1 MYIVTKPFYD
11 LQDVTK
17 ADHTKDGDIP
27 REFWLYKA
35 GDVYPRDGAIP
46 PTEQRIR
53 ELASDENK
61 QGTPLIAWVDIAW
74 VEPEPELPQS
84 DAESEPE
91 PEPEPAQP
99 AETDEKPAKA
109 EEPDEP
115 KKPARKPP
123 VKAPAKKR
131 TPRTSAKPAR
141 KKGT

>member
-27 REFWLYKA
+27 REYWLYKA
-35 GDVYPRDGAIP
+35 GDIYPRDGANP
-46 PTEQRIR
+46 PSEQRIR
-53 ELASDENK
+53 ELASDSNK
-61 QGTPLIAWVDIAW
+61 QGTPLIAWV
-74 VEPEPELPQS
+74 
-84 DAESEPE
+84 EPE
-91 PEPEPAQP
+91 PEPVPEPVSEPEPVEEPAK
-99 AETDEKPAKA
+99 EEEPAK
-109 EEPDEP
+109 P

-131 TPRTSAKPAR
+131 TPAKPAKPAR

>member
-27 REFWLYKA
+27 REYWLYKA

-53 ELASDENK
+53 ELASDSNK
-61 QGTPLIAWVDIAW
+61 QGTPLITW
-74 VEPEPELPQS
+74 VEPEPEPAPEPTQEP
-84 DAESEPE
+84 ASEPE
-91 PEPEPAQP
+91 PVEEPAKEETP
-99 AETDEKPAKA
+99 A
-109 EEPDEP
+109 EP
-115 KKPARKPP
+115 KKPAKKAP
-123 VKAPAKKR
+123 VKAPAKRPKR
-131 TPRTSAKPAR
+131 NTTAR

>member
-46 PTEQRIR
+46 PSEQRIR
-53 ELASDENK
+53 ELASDSNK
-61 QGTPLIAWVDIAW
+61 QGTPLIVWV
-74 VEPEPELPQS
+74 
-84 DAESEPE
+84 EPE
-91 PEPEPAQP
+91 PEPEPTPEP
-99 AETDEKPAKA
+99 ASEPEPVEEPAKE
-109 EEPDEP
+109 EEPAKP

-131 TPRTSAKPAR
+131 TPAKPAR

>member
-35 GDVYPRDGAIP
+35 GDVYPRDGANP
-46 PTEQRIR
+46 PNEQRIR
-53 ELASDENK
+53 ELASDSNK
-61 QGTPLIAWVDIAW
+61 QGTPLIAWV
-74 VEPEPELPQS
+74 EPKPEP
-84 DAESEPE
+84 AETPA
-91 PEPEPAQP
+91 EPAQP
-99 AETDEKPAKA
+99 TETDEKPAK
-109 EEPDEP
+109 EETPAEP

-123 VKAPAKKR
+123 AKAPAKRSKR
-131 TPRTSAKPAR
+131 TTAR

>member
-46 PTEQRIR
+46 PTKQRIR
-53 ELASDENK
+53 ELASDTNK
-61 QGTPLIAWVDIAW
+61 QGTPLITW
-74 VEPEPELPQS
+74 VEPEPEP
-84 DAESEPE
+84 APESM
-91 PEPEPAQP
+91 PEPAQP
-99 AETDEKPAKA
+99 AETDEKPAKE
-109 EEPDEP
+109 EEPAEP
-115 KKPARKPP
+115 KKPAKKPA
-123 VKAPAKKR
+123 VKAPAKRPKR
-131 TPRTSAKPAR
+131 TTTAR

>member
-35 GDVYPRDGAIP
+35 GDVYPRDGANP
-46 PTEQRIR
+46 PSEQRIR
-53 ELASDENK
+53 ELASDSNK
-61 QGTPLIAWVDIAW
+61 QGTPLIAWV
-74 VEPEPELPQS
+74 
-84 DAESEPE
+84 E
-91 PEPEPAQP
+91 PEPEPAETPAEPAQP
-99 AETDEKPAKA
+99 TETDEKPAK
-109 EEPDEP
+109 EETPAEP

-123 VKAPAKKR
+123 AKAPAKRSKR
-131 TPRTSAKPAR
+131 TTAR

>member
-35 GDVYPRDGAIP
+35 GDVYPRDGANP
-46 PTEQRIR
+46 PSEQRIR
-53 ELASDENK
+53 ELASDSNK
-61 QGTPLIAWVDIAW
+61 QGTPLIVW
-74 VEPEPELPQS
+74 VEPEPE
-84 DAESEPE
+84 PE
-91 PEPEPAQP
+91 PAPEPAQP
-99 AETDEKPAKA
+99 AETDEKPAR
-109 EEPDEP
+109 EETPAEP

-123 VKAPAKKR
+123 VKAPAKRPKR
-131 TPRTSAKPAR
+131 NTTAR

>member
-35 GDVYPRDGAIP
+35 GDIYPRDGAIP
-46 PTEQRIR
+46 PSEQRIA
-53 ELASDENK
+53 ELASACNK
-61 QGTPLIAWVDIAW
+61 QGTPLIAWV
-74 VEPEPELPQS
+74 
-84 DAESEPE
+84 E
-91 PEPEPAQP
+91 PEPEPAPEP
-99 AETDEKPAKA
+99 ASEPEPVEEPAKE
-109 EEPDEP
+109 EEPAEP
-115 KKPARKPP
+115 KKPAKKPA

-131 TPRTSAKPAR
+131 TNAR

>member
-35 GDVYPRDGAIP
+35 GDVYPRDGANP
-46 PTEQRIR
+46 PSEQRIR
-53 ELASDENK
+53 ELASDSNK
-61 QGTPLIAWVDIAW
+61 QGTPLIAWV
-74 VEPEPELPQS
+74 
-84 DAESEPE
+84 
-91 PEPEPAQP
+91 EPEPAP
-99 AETDEKPAKA
+99 EPTPEPVNEPDPVEEPVEVETPAK
-109 EEPDEP
+109 P

-131 TPRTSAKPAR
+131 TPAKPAR

>member
-35 GDVYPRDGAIP
+35 GDVYPRDGANP

-53 ELASDENK
+53 ELASDSNK
-61 QGTPLIAWVDIAW
+61 QGTPLITW
-74 VEPEPELPQS
+74 VEPEPTPEPTPEP
-84 DAESEPE
+84 ASEPE
-91 PEPEPAQP
+91 PVEEPAEV
-99 AETDEKPAKA
+99 ETPV
-109 EEPDEP
+109 EP

-131 TPRTSAKPAR
+131 TPAKSER

>member
-27 REFWLYKA
+27 REYWLYKA
-35 GDVYPRDGAIP
+35 GDVYPRDGANP
-46 PTEQRIR
+46 PSEQRIR
-53 ELASDENK
+53 ELASDSNK
-61 QGTPLIAWVDIAW
+61 QGTPLIAWV
-74 VEPEPELPQS
+74 
-84 DAESEPE
+84 EPE
-91 PEPEPAQP
+91 PEPKLEPMPEPAPESTQP

-109 EEPDEP
+109 ETPVEP
-115 KKPARKPP
+115 KKPARKPS

-131 TPRTSAKPAR
+131 TPAKSAR

>member
-27 REFWLYKA
+27 REFWLYKV

-46 PTEQRIR
+46 PSEQRIA
-53 ELASDENK
+53 ELASAYNK
-61 QGTPLIAWVDIAW
+61 QGTPLIEW
-74 VEPEPELPQS
+74 VEPEPE
-84 DAESEPE
+84 PE
-91 PEPEPAQP
+91 PTPEPAPEPAQP
-99 AETDEKPAKA
+99 AETDEKPAK
-109 EEPDEP
+109 EETPVEP

-123 VKAPAKKR
+123 EKAPAKKR
-131 TPRTSAKPAR
+131 APAKSAGNAR

>member
-35 GDVYPRDGAIP
+35 GDIYPRDGAIP
-46 PTEQRIR
+46 PSEQRIR
-53 ELASDENK
+53 ELASDSNK
-61 QGTPLIAWVDIAW
+61 QGTPLIAWV
-74 VEPEPELPQS
+74 
-84 DAESEPE
+84 EPE
-91 PEPEPAQP
+91 PEPTPEPTLEPAQP
-99 AETDEKPAKA
+99 AETDEKPAEE
-109 EEPDEP
+109 EEPAKP
-115 KKPARKPP
+115 KKPARKAP

-131 TPRTSAKPAR
+131 TPAKPAR

>member
-35 GDVYPRDGAIP
+35 GDVYPRDGANP
-46 PTEQRIR
+46 PSEQRIR
-53 ELASDENK
+53 ELASDSNK
-61 QGTPLIAWVDIAW
+61 QGTPLIVWV
-74 VEPEPELPQS
+74 
-84 DAESEPE
+84 EPE
-91 PEPEPAQP
+91 PEPEPTPEP
-99 AETDEKPAKA
+99 ASEPEPDEKPAKA
-109 EEPDEP
+109 EEPAEP

-131 TPRTSAKPAR
+131 TPAKSAR

>member
-27 REFWLYKA
+27 REYWLYKV
-35 GDVYPRDGAIP
+35 GDIYPRDGAP
-46 PTEQRIR
+46 EPSKQRIA
-53 ELASDENK
+53 ELASAYNK
-61 QGTPLIAWVDIAW
+61 QGTPLIEWV
-74 VEPEPELPQS
+74 
-84 DAESEPE
+84 EPE
-91 PEPEPAQP
+91 PEPEPEPMPEPTPEPTRP

-109 EEPDEP
+109 EEPVEL
-115 KKPARKPP
+115 KKPTRKPA

-131 TPRTSAKPAR
+131 TNAR

>member
-35 GDVYPRDGAIP
+35 GDVYPRDGANP
-46 PTEQRIR
+46 PSEQRIR
-53 ELASDENK
+53 ELASDTNK
-61 QGTPLIAWVDIAW
+61 QGTPLIAWV
-74 VEPEPELPQS
+74 
-84 DAESEPE
+84 EPE
-91 PEPEPAQP
+91 PEPTPEPASEPEPVEEP
-99 AETDEKPAKA
+99 AREEEPAK
-109 EEPDEP
+109 P

-123 VKAPAKKR
+123 VKAPAKRPKR
-131 TPRTSAKPAR
+131 NTTAR

>member
-35 GDVYPRDGAIP
+35 GDVYPRDGANP
-46 PTEQRIR
+46 PSEQRIR
-53 ELASDENK
+53 ELASDSNK
-61 QGTPLIAWVDIAW
+61 QGTPLITW
-74 VEPEPELPQS
+74 VEPEPEP
-84 DAESEPE
+84 AEAPA
-91 PEPEPAQP
+91 EPAQP

-109 EEPDEP
+109 ETPVEP
-115 KKPARKPP
+115 KKPAKKPA
-123 VKAPAKKR
+123 VKAPAKRPKR
-131 TPRTSAKPAR
+131 NTTAR

>member
-35 GDVYPRDGAIP
+35 GDVYPRDGANP
-46 PTEQRIR
+46 PSEQRIR
-53 ELASDENK
+53 ELASDSNK
-61 QGTPLIAWVDIAW
+61 QGTPLIAWV
-74 VEPEPELPQS
+74 EPEPELAPEP
-84 DAESEPE
+84 ASEPE
-91 PEPEPAQP
+91 PVEEPAK
-99 AETDEKPAKA
+99 EEKPA
-109 EEPDEP
+109 EP
-115 KKPARKPP
+115 KKPPRKPA

-131 TPRTSAKPAR
+131 TPAKPAR

>member
-35 GDVYPRDGAIP
+35 GDVYPRDGANP
-46 PTEQRIR
+46 PSEQRIR
-53 ELASDENK
+53 ELASDSNK
-61 QGTPLIAWVDIAW
+61 QGTPLIAWV
-74 VEPEPELPQS
+74 
-84 DAESEPE
+84 EPE
-91 PEPEPAQP
+91 PEPTPEPASEP
-99 AETDEKPAKA
+99 EPVEEPAK
-109 EEPDEP
+109 EETPAKP

-123 VKAPAKKR
+123 AKAPAKKR
-131 TPRTSAKPAR
+131 TPAKPAR

>member
-11 LQDVTK
+11 LQDVIK

-46 PTEQRIR
+46 PTEQRIA
-53 ELASDENK
+53 ELASDSNK
-61 QGTPLIAWVDIAW
+61 QGTPLIAW

-91 PEPEPAQP
+91 PTPEPAQP
-99 AETDEKPAKA
+99 AETDEKPAKVETPA
-109 EEPDEP
+109 EP
-115 KKPARKPP
+115 KKPAKKPA

-131 TPRTSAKPAR
+131 TPAKPAGNAR

>member
-27 REFWLYKA
+27 REYWLYKA
-35 GDVYPRDGAIP
+35 GDVYPRDGANP

-53 ELASDENK
+53 ELASDSNK
-61 QGTPLIAWVDIAW
+61 QGTPLITW
-74 VEPEPELPQS
+74 VEPEPEP
-84 DAESEPE
+84 APEPASEPE
-91 PEPEPAQP
+91 PVEEPTKEEEPA
-99 AETDEKPAKA
+99 
-109 EEPDEP
+109 EP
-115 KKPARKPP
+115 KKPAKKPA

-131 TPRTSAKPAR
+131 TNAR

>member
-35 GDVYPRDGAIP
+35 GDVYPRDGANP
-46 PTEQRIR
+46 PSEQRIR
-53 ELASDENK
+53 ELASDSNK
-61 QGTPLIAWVDIAW
+61 QGAPLIAW
-74 VEPEPELPQS
+74 VEPEPEPTS
-84 DAESEPE
+84 EPASEPE
-91 PEPEPAQP
+91 P
-99 AETDEKPAKA
+99 DEKPAKA
-109 EEPDEP
+109 EEPAEP
-115 KKPARKPP
+115 KKPAKKPA

-131 TPRTSAKPAR
+131 TPAKSAR

>member
-46 PTEQRIR
+46 PSEQRIR
-53 ELASDENK
+53 ELASDTNK
-61 QGTPLIAWVDIAW
+61 QGAPLITW
-74 VEPEPELPQS
+74 VEPEPEP
-84 DAESEPE
+84 ASEPT
-91 PEPEPAQP
+91 PKPAQP
-99 AETDEKPAKA
+99 AETDEEPAEVETPA
-109 EEPDEP
+109 EP
-115 KKPARKPP
+115 KKPARKPA
-123 VKAPAKKR
+123 VKALAKKRAPAK
-131 TPRTSAKPAR
+131 SAR

>member
-46 PTEQRIR
+46 PSEQRIR
-53 ELASDENK
+53 ELASDSNK
-61 QGTPLIAWVDIAW
+61 QGTPLIAWV
-74 VEPEPELPQS
+74 EPEPM
-84 DAESEPE
+84 PE
-91 PEPEPAQP
+91 PTPEPVSAP
-99 AETDEKPAKA
+99 EPVEEPVEAETPV
-109 EEPDEP
+109 EP
-115 KKPARKPP
+115 KKPAKKPA
-123 VKAPAKKR
+123 VKAPAKRPKR
-131 TPRTSAKPAR
+131 NTTAR

>member
-35 GDVYPRDGAIP
+35 GDVYPRDGANP
-46 PTEQRIR
+46 PSEQRIR
-53 ELASDENK
+53 ELASDSNK
-61 QGTPLIAWVDIAW
+61 QGTPLITW
-74 VEPEPELPQS
+74 VEPEPEPIE
-84 DAESEPE
+84 APA
-91 PEPEPAQP
+91 EPAQP
-99 AETDEKPAKA
+99 AETDKKPAKA
-109 EEPDEP
+109 EEPVEP

-131 TPRTSAKPAR
+131 TNAR

>member
-11 LQDVTK
+11 LRDVTK

-35 GDVYPRDGAIP
+35 GDVYPRDGANP
-46 PTEQRIR
+46 PSEQRIK
-53 ELASDENK
+53 ELASDSNK
-61 QGTPLIAWVDIAW
+61 QGTPLIAWV
-74 VEPEPELPQS
+74 
-84 DAESEPE
+84 ESEPE
-91 PEPEPAQP
+91 PAPESTPEPAQP

-109 EEPDEP
+109 EEPVEP
-115 KKPARKPP
+115 KKPPRKPA

-131 TPRTSAKPAR
+131 TPAKPAR

>member
-35 GDVYPRDGAIP
+35 GDIYPRDGAMP

-53 ELASDENK
+53 ELAGDSNK
-61 QGTPLIAWVDIAW
+61 QGTPLIAWV
-74 VEPEPELPQS
+74 
-84 DAESEPE
+84 EPE
-91 PEPEPAQP
+91 PEPEPEPTQS
-99 AETDEKPAKA
+99 AETGEKPIETETPTEIK
-109 EEPDEP
+109 E
-115 KKPARKPP
+115 PARKAP
-123 VKAPAKKR
+123 VKAPAKR
-131 TPRTSAKPAR
+131 TPAKPAR

>member
-35 GDVYPRDGAIP
+35 GDVYPRDGANP
-46 PTEQRIR
+46 PSEQRIR
-53 ELASDENK
+53 ELASDSNK
-61 QGTPLIAWVDIAW
+61 QGTPLIAWV
-74 VEPEPELPQS
+74 
-84 DAESEPE
+84 E
-91 PEPEPAQP
+91 PEPEPASEP
-99 AETDEKPAKA
+99 EPVEEPAKE
-109 EEPDEP
+109 EEPAEP

-131 TPRTSAKPAR
+131 TPAKPAR